1 MRGECGGGYTSA
13 DGICKIVHFSL
24 NVDDLQIYTQDF
36 LSHSKEFCKPSH
48 VFVGGQ
54 EFSVPAVGGCVV
66 TAALQYWLPS
76 EFHMMVFEG
85 YRSGEEVDY

>member
-1 MRGECGGGYTSA
+1 MSR
-13 DGICKIVHFSL
+13 
-24 NVDDLQIYTQDF
+24 
-36 LSHSKEFCKPSH
+36 SKEFGQSSR
-48 VFVGGQ
+48 VFIGGQ
-54 EFSVPAVGGCVV
+54 ELSVPAVGGCVV